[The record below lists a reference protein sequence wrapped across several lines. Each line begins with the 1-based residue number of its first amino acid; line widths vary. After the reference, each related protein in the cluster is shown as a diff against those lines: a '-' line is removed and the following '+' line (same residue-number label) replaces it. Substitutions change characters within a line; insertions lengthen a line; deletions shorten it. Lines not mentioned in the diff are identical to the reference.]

1 MDIRNESPRAE
12 MLLRD
17 VALKQPRFQAG
28 LGGIMATML
37 GLDMFRQFI
46 EPNSATM
53 RGRLDLA

>member
-1 MDIRNESPRAE
+1 